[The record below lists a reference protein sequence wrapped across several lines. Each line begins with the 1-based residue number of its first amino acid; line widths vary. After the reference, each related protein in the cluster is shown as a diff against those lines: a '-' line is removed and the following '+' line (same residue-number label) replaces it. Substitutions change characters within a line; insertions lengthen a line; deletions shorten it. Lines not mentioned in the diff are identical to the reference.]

1 MRPSILLSLAISL
14 AITSVTAACKPKR
27 SPEQATEVV
36 REQMAQPW
44 NGQLVEA
51 LPDNTPTWIYVDI
64 SSLRDD
70 PRVLSFFRA
79 LTEENREPLTIAL
92 LEADELVV
100 GWTSDQKDPLVLLRS
115 SFITPQLRG
124 AIMQGALRNE
134 ADLNTEAF
142 GAHSLSVSPTRDAA
156 LSSPAS
162 NLLFS
167 GSVEALKA
175 SLTQL
180 GRINPIAPQSA
191 SATSVFA
198 ITPSPFWVD
207 IAEEAISEP
216 KFAEQVRAITMISGA
231 MKLDRSLALSARL
244 SLDATGE
251 PEFAAEIFGLA
262 ISRVLPQL
270 LVSFFTPEYAVHLT
284 SLIRVSHQPG
294 AVMIHLEMPEK
305 EVTAWLNVLQLLAE
319 DPSTPGEAPS
329 QAPANVEQEAAPI
342 VQTPEAP

>member
-1 MRPSILLSLAISL
+1 MRPSNLISILASVAL
-14 AITSVTAACKPKR
+14 TSSMVACKPKR
-27 SPEQATEVV
+27 ATDQAPEVV

-51 LPDNTPTWIYVDI
+51 LPDNTPTWLYVDI

-70 PRVLSFFRA
+70 ARVLSFFRA

-100 GWTSDQKDPLVLLRS
+100 GWSSDQKDPLVLLRS
-115 SFITPQLRG
+115 SFITPQLRA
-124 AIMQGALRNE
+124 AIMQGALRTE
-134 ADLNTEAF
+134 ADLRTESF

-156 LSSPAS
+156 LTSPAS

-167 GSVEALKA
+167 GSVDALKA

-180 GRINPIAPQSA
+180 GKVNPVAAQTA
-191 SATSVFA
+191 AATSVFA
-198 ITPSPFWVD
+198 ITPSPLWVNV
-207 IAEEAISEP
+207 AEEAISEP

-231 MKLDRSLALSARL
+231 MKLDKSLALTARL

-284 SLIRVSHQPG
+284 SLVRVSHQPG
-294 AVMIHLEMPEK
+294 AVMIHLEMPQT

-319 DPSTPGEAPS
+319 DPSSPAEAPTLDPPN
-329 QAPANVEQEAAPI
+329 AEQEVVPNAP
-342 VQTPEAP
+342 TPETP